1 VRVSVHVRLCNS
13 VHSTSVCYYFCMLEL
28 GADNFL
34 LYMNV
39 RWRVKVCVSK
49 CASPFK
55 FVRVCVHVYV
65 CACLSKFFFVVFN
78 VYRVSVY

>member
-13 VHSTSVCYYFCMLEL
+13 VHSTSVSCYFCMLEL

-49 CASPFK
+49 CASPF
-55 FVRVCVHVYV
+55 
-65 CACLSKFFFVVFN
+65 
-78 VYRVSVY
+78 